1 MGGLGKTTLAQLVYN
16 DKRIEKHFDLR
27 AWVCASE
34 DFDSIRLTRA
44 IVESLTGSPCH
55 LMNLDPLQVALV
67 KKLKGKKFLL
77 VLDNVWNVKR
87 SDWDELRAPLMVG
100 LRGSGILV
108 TTRSQDVLSIMG
120 TGPPHFLQGLSDDD
134 CWFLFE
140 RLAFIDGNSNAHPNL
155 VTIGKEIVNKCK
167 GLPLAVK
174 TLGGLLFS
182 KLDEEEWIG
191 ILKSDIW
198 DLPEDRNGI
207 LPALRLSYHHLPA
220 HLKQCFA
227 YCSIFPKGQYFKKGI
242 LVLLWMAEGFI
253 QPKGNNQMEDIG
265 GEYLADLASR
275 SFFRYE
281 YTNWEDQE
289 LYTMHDLLHDLAQ
302 PISGVEYIRMED
314 GKSCGVVD
322 KVRHLSYDWFSM
334 GTIKFEAFYGLKSLR
349 TLLLSSVF
357 DCIQHVPY
365 DLFINLSRLRVLDLG
380 GTRIPELPD
389 SIGKLIHLRYLD
401 LSSTRIKRLPKSTT
415 RLYNLQTLRI
425 TGCGHIVELPDD
437 LSNLVNLR
445 HLHLGGTGH
454 RGSVSI
460 PLRIG
465 KLTCLQTLDMFN
477 VGKEIGHGINELK
490 DMIHLRGEICISLL
504 ENVVNVEEVK
514 EAELKSK
521 QELRKLKLR
530 WKSYDVDS
538 RQEGTENVVLEGL
551 QPDTNLK
558 VLEIT
563 GYCSVAFP
571 RWMGDSSFSNL
582 VHVSLAKCK
591 CLALPPFGQLPFLK
605 ELHIDELYG
614 LKKMGQEL
622 YGDGIVKGFPS
633 LETLILKSM
642 PDWEEWSGEEGDIS
656 HVSDITISHCSEL
669 RGLPPFPP
677 TLKQLSIDYC
687 EKLVSLPCVSSVC
700 GLSLWGCDEVIL
712 GSFQHLTSLS
722 SLSISYF
729 PNITSLPEGFFL
741 PLTVLEKLHIHWFPG
756 LMSLSEEVGLQDIT
770 SLRLLE
776 ISECPQLTSLG
787 DEVLPNTLWSLKI
800 SGCSNLKCL
809 PKGLQKLVSFVVLEI
824 MNCPEIHSLP
834 EERLPTTLQMLDI
847 SGCPSLKEKCQRD
860 GGEDWGKIAHI
871 PNISIDGVQISTG

>member
-275 SFFRYE
+275 
-281 YTNWEDQE
+281 
-289 LYTMHDLLHDLAQ
+289 
-302 PISGVEYIRMED
+302 
-314 GKSCGVVD
+314 
-322 KVRHLSYDWFSM
+322 
-334 GTIKFEAFYGLKSLR
+334 
-349 TLLLSSVF
+349 
-357 DCIQHVPY
+357 
-365 DLFINLSRLRVLDLG
+365 
-380 GTRIPELPD
+380 
-389 SIGKLIHLRYLD
+389 
-401 LSSTRIKRLPKSTT
+401 LPKSTT

-538 RQEGTENVVLEGL
+538 RQEGTENVAERKNALECPNKPLNACRRVTGNSSGL
-551 QPDTNLK
+551 HSVGYPFQDWPIHPLLDRKGQP
-558 VLEIT
+558 
-563 GYCSVAFP
+563 
-571 RWMGDSSFSNL
+571 
-582 VHVSLAKCK
+582 
-591 CLALPPFGQLPFLK
+591 
-605 ELHIDELYG
+605 
-614 LKKMGQEL
+614 
-622 YGDGIVKGFPS
+622 
-633 LETLILKSM
+633 
-642 PDWEEWSGEEGDIS
+642 
-656 HVSDITISHCSEL
+656 
-669 RGLPPFPP
+669 
-677 TLKQLSIDYC
+677 
-687 EKLVSLPCVSSVC
+687 
-700 GLSLWGCDEVIL
+700 
-712 GSFQHLTSLS
+712 HLTARSD
-722 SLSISYF
+722 
-729 PNITSLPEGFFL
+729 
-741 PLTVLEKLHIHWFPG
+741 VLAI
-756 LMSLSEEVGLQDIT
+756 
-770 SLRLLE
+770 
-776 ISECPQLTSLG
+776 
-787 DEVLPNTLWSLKI
+787 
-800 SGCSNLKCL
+800 
-809 PKGLQKLVSFVVLEI
+809 
-824 MNCPEIHSLP
+824 
-834 EERLPTTLQMLDI
+834 
-847 SGCPSLKEKCQRD
+847 
-860 GGEDWGKIAHI
+860 
-871 PNISIDGVQISTG
+871 